1 MKQVNKKINLKKVV
15 NMIRLIQGDCLI
27 EMQKLAEEDVK
38 VDMILTDLPY
48 GTTTC
53 KWDSVIP
60 LDKMWE
66 CIEKIVSDHEWIYQK
81 KSGTNFTV
89 FRYAPAKVHESVL
102 VFCKTSPYYYPIKE
116 PKAESTISRD
126 KYDFNPP
133 STSIE
138 YNSVKKRKAV
148 KGNTRDNLK
157 YPITVRQINNLKP
170 SDRGLHPTQKPV
182 ELLEYLIKT
191 YTDEDDLVLDFT
203 MGSGSTGVACQNLNR
218 DFIGIELNKEYYEI
232 AKKRIK
238 SVNDKE

>member
-1 MKQVNKKINLKKVV
+1 MSDKTLILFFAQQPFTS
-15 NMIRLIQGDCLI
+15 RL
-27 EMQKLAEEDVK
+27 
-38 VDMILTDLPY
+38 
-48 GTTTC
+48 
-53 KWDSVIP
+53 
-60 LDKMWE
+60 
-66 CIEKIVSDHEWIYQK
+66 VSSNYDYYKHEWIYQK